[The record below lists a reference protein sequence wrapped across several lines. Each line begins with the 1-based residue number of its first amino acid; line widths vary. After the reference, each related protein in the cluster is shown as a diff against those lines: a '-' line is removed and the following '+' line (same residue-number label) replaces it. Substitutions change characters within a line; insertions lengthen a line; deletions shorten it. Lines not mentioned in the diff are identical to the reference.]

1 MIVVHPKDPSTVML
15 KPIYEGIKDVTLFD
29 SWTQKDEIMK
39 AIAAAPK
46 DEPILLLGH
55 GSPSGLYDMSVDLV
69 IDDDD
74 AHLLKDRQNLVGIWC
89 YASTYAY
96 RHGLKGFFSGM
107 FISELGEAWLNGV
120 CAEAEEINQN
130 AWDFSRRFGDMLR
143 EGKPLGDIAAELQHP
158 LHQDSELTRFNYSR
172 LTWRPTGDEPLP
184 PSSAD
189 DE

>member
-1 MIVVHPKDPSTVML
+1 MIIVHPNDPSTVML
-15 KPIYEGIKDVTLFD
+15 KPIYEGIKNVTIFD
-29 SWTQKDEIMK
+29 SWTQKDEIIK

-55 GSPSGLYDMSVDLV
+55 GSPSGLYDVRVGLL

-107 FISELGEAWLNGV
+107 FISELEEAWSNGV
-120 CAEAEEINQN
+120 RAKADEINRK
-130 AWDFSRRFGDMLR
+130 AWDFSRRFGDMLK
-143 EGKPLGDIAAELQHP
+143 EGKPLGEIAAELQHP
-158 LHQDSELTRFNYSR
+158 LHQDSELTFFNYSR
-172 LTWRPTGDEPLP
+172 LAWRPAGDEPL
-184 PSSAD
+184 SEVSAK